1 MDDFTFGLLYSVFG
15 GAFIGGSLFLLA
27 RGVDRR
33 RYLRPVLYG
42 FFFGAGCS
50 VLLIGGIFGY
60 FLGGALTGYLLA
72 REVDG
77 WWNQFRAGALNGVF
91 LVSSSILAI
100 MYLSFTRNILEITK
114 TEEALLLLYGD
125 TVLYVLIWVAI
136 VGVGA
141 VLGGTMR
148 KFLKPAEQRPA
159 TVEGSG
165 YYRSEMVNLRRKT
178 WG

>member
-15 GAFIGGSLFLLA
+15 GAFIGILLFLLA

-100 MYLSFTRNILEITK
+100 IYLSFTRDIVEITK

-125 TVLYVLIWVAI
+125 TILYVFIWVAI
-136 VGVGA
+136 VGIGA

-148 KFLKPAEQRPA
+148 KLLKPAERRPI
-159 TVEGSG
+159 GSG
-165 YYRSEMVNLRRKT
+165 VTTSSGVEQR
-178 WG
+178 

>member
-1 MDDFTFGLLYSVFG
+1 
-15 GAFIGGSLFLLA
+15 
-27 RGVDRR
+27 
-33 RYLRPVLYG
+33 
-42 FFFGAGCS
+42 
-50 VLLIGGIFGY
+50 
-60 FLGGALTGYLLA
+60 
-72 REVDG
+72 
-77 WWNQFRAGALNGVF
+77 
-91 LVSSSILAI
+91 
-100 MYLSFTRNILEITK
+100 MYLIFTRGISDIVPQMAHEEVLFQLYWNMLFTALILI
-114 TEEALLLLYGD
+114 AF
-125 TVLYVLIWVAI
+125 